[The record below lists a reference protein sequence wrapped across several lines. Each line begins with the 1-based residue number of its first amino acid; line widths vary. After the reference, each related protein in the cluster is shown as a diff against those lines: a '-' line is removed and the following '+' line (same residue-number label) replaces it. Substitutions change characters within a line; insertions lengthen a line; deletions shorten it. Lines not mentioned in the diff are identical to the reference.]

1 MGCSNQLFRLLKED
15 EEMNSRMKTLGVLLL
30 IAIFAILGCAAPKT
44 MTPVGQRHTTFVVIG
59 TGGVTGVYYP
69 TGGAICRILNKKR
82 RLHRVR
88 CSVESTGGSVYN
100 INTIMAKEMEFGMA
114 QSDRQYQAW
123 NGLAEWRWK
132 GPQSDLRAV
141 FSVHAEVLTL
151 VAAVDSDIK
160 TIQDLRGKRVNIG
173 NPGSG
178 QRQNS
183 IDALN
188 NAGIDYT
195 KDLMA
200 EGVRASQAPELLQSG
215 RIDAFFYTVGH
226 PSGAIKW
233 ATSGKRKVRFIPITD
248 TEDLIKKY
256 PYYAKAVI
264 PIKYYPRV
272 ANSRNV
278 KTFGVKATLVT
289 SSKLPDY
296 VVYALTKEVFD
307 NLNMFKKLH
316 PAYLHLTKKNMLEAL
331 SAPIHPGAATY
342 YRDVGL
348 IGSSQRQTGQRPEP
362 GKQQLAYIP
371 EDHIARRIHLRSQPK
386 KLSIDDIKSMLSKYN
401 FYDKDFNPEGSF
413 ANYFEDNRDG
423 TVTDRLTGLMW
434 LLEAPMMELELGT
447 IWHPEEFLKI
457 LNKKRF
463 AGYSDWRLPTIE
475 ELASLMCSR
484 KEKGLHLAPAFSL
497 KQSRFYYSGDTR
509 SARSYWIADLGLGVL
524 TSKLGIYITHP
535 RLLVPVKPVRSL
547 E

>member
-1 MGCSNQLFRLLKED
+1 MKKYLLPYFIVCAF
-15 EEMNSRMKTLGVLLL
+15 L
-30 IAIFAILGCAAPKT
+30 LGCAAPKEIRLPGPQEYAAPET
-44 MTPVGQRHTTFVVIG
+44 LTPPQTRRTYYIIIG
-59 TGGVTGVYYP
+59 TGGITGVYYP

-82 RLHRVR
+82 KVSKIR
-88 CSVESTGGSVYN
+88 CTAESTGGSVYN
-100 INTIMAKEMEFGMA
+100 INAVMAGDLDFGMA

-123 NGLAEWRWK
+123 NGFAEWRRK
-132 GPQSDLRAV
+132 GPQDDLRAV
-141 FSVHAEVLTL
+141 FSVHAESVTL
-151 VAAVDSDIK
+151 VAAVDSGIK

-183 IDALN
+183 IDALE
-188 NAGIDYT
+188 NAGINY
-195 KDLMA
+195 KRDLKA
-200 EGVRASQAPELLQSG
+200 KGVRAAEAPGLLQKG

-233 ATSGKRKVRFIPITD
+233 ATSGKRKVRFVPITGVD
-248 TEDLIKKY
+248 GLIERY
-256 PYYAKAVI
+256 PYYAKALI
-264 PIKYYPRV
+264 PVKFYPGV
-272 ANSRNV
+272 ANRRNV

-289 SSKLPDY
+289 YKKMPNY
-296 VVYALTKEVFD
+296 IVYSFAKEVFENFD
-307 NLNMFKKLH
+307 AFKRLH
-316 PAYLHLTKKNMLEAL
+316 PAYSLLTKKDMLEAL

-434 LLEAPMMELELGT
+434 LLEAPMMELEPST
-447 IWHPEEFLKI
+447 IWHPEEFLEI

-484 KEKGLHLAPAFSL
+484 KENGLHLAPAFSL

-509 SARSYWIADLGLGVL
+509 NARSYWIADLGLGVL
-524 TSKLGIYITHP
+524 TTKSGIYMRQQ